1 MVKIRH
7 ICSICLKVDMT
18 SLAKIQYLQNEQS
31 EKEHIAKK
39 ASCFKSLICRDS
51 SGEQNEF
58 NRLPLRKNCPY
69 SELFWSAF
77 FPYFPT
83 FGLVSLRIQSE
94 CGKIREKYGPE

>member
-1 MVKIRH
+1 
-7 ICSICLKVDMT
+7 MT

-58 NRLPLRKNCPY
+58 NRLPLRKN
-69 SELFWSAF
+69 
-77 FPYFPT
+77 
-83 FGLVSLRIQSE
+83 
-94 CGKIREKYGPE
+94 